1 MLNYIL
7 NYFIQKI
14 VDIVSFLDNVDFFL
28 VDFPVFEN
36 SEETFHQDSKFLF

>member
-14 VDIVSFLDNVDFFL
+14 VDIVTFLNNFDFFL
-28 VDFPVFEN
+28 VDFHVFEN
-36 SEETFHQDSKFLF
+36 PQETFHQDSKFPF